1 MSKDFTYWKQ
11 QIETAKDAFKKYF
24 SDAENCQKEYA
35 AEDKNYNIFYSNVQT
50 LDANLGIN
58 NPKPDIQRRFLKR
71 IDGDPLKSNTYA
83 EVARV
88 LSGAVE
94 FVVDVSH
101 VNDILQKDTHTADVV
116 GRGLAWVEYNP
127 TIETDE
133 NGIEH
138 VSYRDI
144 HLDSVKYDEYLC
156 SSAECEADVWWKA
169 RRHLL
174 SRKDIY
180 QRFGYSADDSELRYK
195 SGEDD
200 NETVLKRGEVWE
212 IWDKNDKKRIFLLI
226 SHKNHELLEST
237 DDPYHLECFFPC
249 DELCFLRKNNSIIPV
264 PEYMVYEKQAKLVEM
279 LEKKIANVSDSVKY
293 VLVSGSQD
301 KGVAQQIT
309 AARHG
314 TVITIQSNDVQ
325 GSIQNMLGVVPFD
338 QASNMIQSL
347 EDLKERTKQ
356 NIYDITGISDL
367 MRGMSDPRETAKAQ
381 QIKGI
386 FGSLRFQARQMMVQ
400 EHRKKIYRIIAEI
413 IAEHYDEPTLAEMT
427 CTYLPT
433 EEQKMAMQ
441 AQIEL
446 AQAQGKDVSQEDL
459 DKYNSMVNQPTWDAV
474 MGILRSDKLRNYTV
488 DVETTATA
496 FDDHEQQQ
504 EAIDKITQTYITMAQ
519 LADQLSPELVKGFIP
534 IMRMNLSSCKLSSAI
549 SRQLEESLDAAYK
562 SVEQESK
569 QPPQPTPEQEKLQ
582 ADMQLESAR
591 LQTDKEKYAMDQ
603 QVKLKQ
609 LDIEQMKVQNET
621 RYKEAEIGI
630 KQQEA
635 DRKEAE
641 LQAQIYLEQ
650 EKLDNDALSD
660 EVNIAGEVKDL
671 V

>member
-11 QIETAKDAFKKYF
+11 QIESAKDAFHKYF

-94 FVVDVSH
+94 FVVDTSS
-101 VNDILQKDTHTADVV
+101 VNDIIKQDIHNTDVV
-116 GRGLAWVEYNP
+116 GRGVAWVEYNP

-133 NGIEH
+133 NGQEY

-144 HLDSVKYDEYLC
+144 HLDSLKYDEYLC
-156 SSAECEADVWWKA
+156 STAECEAVVWWKA

-180 QRFGYSADDSELRYK
+180 QRFGYSTDDSELRYTPDK
-195 SGEDD
+195 D
-200 NETVLKRGEVWE
+200 NDTVLKRGEVWE
-212 IWDKNDKKRIFLLI
+212 IWDKNDKKRIFILMT
-226 SHKNHELLEST
+226 HKNHELLEVT
-237 DDPYHLECFFPC
+237 EDPYRLECFFPC
-249 DELCFLRKNNSIIPV
+249 AELCFIRQNNSVIPV
-264 PEYMVYEKQAKLVEM
+264 PEYLIYEKQAKLVEM
-279 LEKKIANVSDSVKY
+279 LEKKIANVSDAVKY

-325 GSIQNMLGVVPFD
+325 GSIQNMLGVVPYAD
-338 QASNMIQSL
+338 ASNMITAL

-381 QIKGI
+381 QIKGV

-400 EHRKKIYRIIAEI
+400 DHRRKIYRIIAEI

-441 AQIEL
+441 AQIEM
-446 AQAQGKDVSQEDL
+446 AQAQGQDVGQDVL

-474 MGILRSDKLRNYTV
+474 MGILRSDRLRNYTV

-496 FDDHEQQQ
+496 FDDHEAQQ
-504 EAIDKITQTYITMAQ
+504 EAIDKITATYIQMAQ
-519 LADQLSPELVKGFIP
+519 LANELSPELVKGFIP

-650 EKLDNDALSD
+650 EKLDNDALG
-660 EVNIAGEVKDL
+660 EVNISGDVKDL

>member
-11 QIETAKDAFKKYF
+11 QIESAKDAFKKYF
-24 SDAENCQKEYA
+24 TNAEDCEKEYS

-83 EVARV
+83 EVSRI

-94 FVVDVSH
+94 FVVDTSS
-101 VNDILQKDTHTADVV
+101 VNEIIKKDIHNTNVV
-116 GRGLAWVEYNP
+116 GRGVAWVEYNP

-133 NGIEH
+133 NGVEH
-138 VSYRDI
+138 VAYRDI
-144 HLDSVKYDEYLC
+144 HLDSLKYDEYLC
-156 SSAECEADVWWKA
+156 STAECEQDVWWKA

-180 QRFGYSADDSELRYK
+180 KRFGYSTDDSELRYTPDK
-195 SGEDD
+195 D
-200 NETVLKRGEVWE
+200 NDTVLKRGEVWE
-212 IWDKNDKKRIFLLI
+212 IWDKNDKKRIFILM

-237 DDPYHLECFFPC
+237 DDPYKLECFFPC
-249 DELCFLRKNNSIIPV
+249 AELCFIRQNNSIIPV
-264 PEYMVYEKQAKLVEM
+264 PEYLIYEKQAKLVEM
-279 LEKKIANVSDSVKY
+279 LEKKIANVSDAVKY

-301 KGVAQQIT
+301 KGVAQEIT
-309 AARHG
+309 SARHG
-314 TVITIQSNDVQ
+314 SVITIQSNDVQ
-325 GSIQNMLGVVPFD
+325 GSISNMLGVVPFAD
-338 QASNMIQSL
+338 ASNMIQSL

-381 QIKGI
+381 QIKGL
-386 FGSLRFQARQMMVQ
+386 FGSLRFQARQNVVQ
-400 EHRKKIYRIIAEI
+400 DHRRKIYRIIAEI
-413 IAEHYDEPTLAEMT
+413 VAEHYDEPTLAEMT

-433 EEQKMAMQ
+433 EEQKMAMK
-441 AQIEL
+441 AEIEM
-446 AQAQGKDVSQEDL
+446 AQANGQDIGQDVL

-474 MGILRSDKLRNYTV
+474 MGILRSDRLRNYTV

-496 FDDHEQQQ
+496 FDDHEAQQ
-504 EAIDKITQTYITMAQ
+504 EAIDKITATYIQMAQ
-519 LADQLSPELVKGFIP
+519 LANQLSPELVKGFIP

-621 RYKEAEIGI
+621 RYKEADIAI
-630 KQQEA
+630 KKQEA

-650 EKLDNDALSD
+650 EKLDQDVSQ
-660 EVNIAGEVKDL
+660 EVNISGDVKDL